1 MQKTSVAHSSTRA
14 MAADGSPPKGPTP
27 PGALRVNTDAPT
39 VEEDV
44 LDARLLRVVAVTWN
58 MNNRRFPE
66 DVTPML
72 APLFDGRT
80 TPGDAESACDVFVV
94 GVQEAPGKK
103 EMEGFSDAVVHALGG
118 FSKFAHLDA
127 VTLDPGGWIQLH
139 LFMRKKLVKY
149 VSDFKV
155 DAVSCGIGKVYGNKG
170 AVGVSFS
177 YAGASMCFLNAH
189 LAAHLEKVKQR
200 NADYHRIV
208 KTMFAPKGRKSRAL
222 YDKENAQVA
231 RETADA
237 DGWGG
242 ADDLTSERIYPT
254 APSQPGTPID
264 PTRPTPA
271 TPKMFGGLFK
281 KKGWSAADGFDL
293 CVFMGD
299 LNYRVEGNRTAVD
312 KVMELGMWEVMHA
325 NDQLAVERNAGRAFA
340 GGCEAELTFPPTYKL
355 NRGSATEYDTSAK
368 QRIPSWTDRIMWIS
382 SARGRLSCPHGA
394 DVYASVPGVRTS
406 DHLPVLARIEVAIG
420 E

>member
-1 MQKTSVAHSSTRA
+1 M
-14 MAADGSPPKGPTP
+14 
-27 PGALRVNTDAPT
+27 
-39 VEEDV
+39 
-44 LDARLLRVVAVTWN
+44 
-58 MNNRRFPE
+58 
-66 DVTPML
+66 
-72 APLFDGRT
+72 
-80 TPGDAESACDVFVV
+80 
-94 GVQEAPGKK
+94 
-103 EMEGFSDAVVHALGG
+103 
-118 FSKFAHLDA
+118 
-127 VTLDPGGWIQLH
+127 
-139 LFMRKKLVKY
+139 
-149 VSDFKV
+149 
-155 DAVSCGIGKVYGNKG
+155 YGNKG

-340 GGCEAELTFPPTYKL
+340 G
-355 NRGSATEYDTSAK
+355 
-368 QRIPSWTDRIMWIS
+368 
-382 SARGRLSCPHGA
+382 
-394 DVYASVPGVRTS
+394 VV
-406 DHLPVLARIEVAIG
+406 
-420 E
+420 